1 MQENQAV
8 NAELVSQ
15 NENESWLNETEAE
28 ELAKFRAIYQK
39 GGSPTYS
46 LSAKV
51 QQGLFCLYLNG
62 KPLSEIANLN
72 SGQCTFG
79 QVVHAAVEGDWHKH
93 RQVYLQDL
101 LGNVRTRV
109 QQVAAEGAN
118 FIADSL
124 SAAHKEHGLAL
135 KRYLQTGDKAQLGEF
150 AITNAGQYAN
160 AINMLL
166 KLTGADNNKNINIT
180 GNINH
185 TANEPASGATSVTL
199 AGLAAAKKALEGQK
213 K

>member
-1 MQENQAV
+1 M
-8 NAELVSQ
+8 
-15 NENESWLNETEAE
+15 
-28 ELAKFRAIYQK
+28 
-39 GGSPTYS
+39 
-46 LSAKV
+46 

-62 KPLSEIANLN
+62 KPLSEIAQLN
-72 SGQCTFG
+72 SDHCNFG
-79 QVVHAAVEGDWHKH
+79 QVVHAAVEGDWFGH
-93 RQVYLQDL
+93 RKAYLNEL

-135 KRYLQTGDKAQLGEF
+135 KRYLQTGDRKELGDF
-150 AITNAGQYAN
+150 AIQNAAQYSN
-160 AINMLL
+160 AITMLL
-166 KLTGADNNKNINIT
+166 KLTGAENNRNINIT

-185 TANEPASGATSVTL
+185 TANEPATGATSVTL